1 MNRQYK
7 ITTALAL
14 ILFGVLALLDY
25 FSIIFVPESFS
36 AGIAL
41 LVYSLPAVYFS
52 LNEKNRIRL
61 VTASILFMIGIIFLI
76 KENFELINSRGLI
89 FTSILFIGGST
100 FTILFIENIKQKI
113 FLAASLVLITAAY
126 LSITLFRNLGMIDF
140 ANRLADT
147 AEDFWPVV
155 LILWGLNIFWTRK
168 KN

>member
-1 MNRQYK
+1 MNRNYK

-14 ILFGVLALLDY
+14 ILFGVLSLLGY
-25 FSIIFVPESFS
+25 FSIISVSESFT
-36 AGIAL
+36 AAAAL
-41 LVYSLPAVYFS
+41 IIYSLPAVYFS

-61 VTASILFMIGIIFLI
+61 LTASILFMIGIIFLI

-100 FTILFIENIKQKI
+100 FMILFIEDTKQKI
-113 FLAASLVLITAAY
+113 FLYASAVLMTAGY
-126 LSITLFRNLGMIDF
+126 LSVTLFRNLGIINF

-155 LILWGLNIFWTRK
+155 LILWGLNIFWNRK
-168 KN
+168 RG